1 MKRAF
6 LTLGAVLAF
15 SAASAQINNE
25 PGTGTTQNNL
35 RPVQEENQSFRKT
48 DVTHQRPASSAM
60 SNTVPSQP
68 NLTANPDAINS
79 SNQNSRN
86 TNTNNGNSNSS
97 TNNSGQG
104 TTQRP

>member
-1 MKRAF
+1 MKKTF

-25 PGTGTTQNNL
+25 PGTGTAQNNL
-35 RPVQEENQSFRKT
+35 QPIQEENHTFRKT
-48 DVTHQRPASSAM
+48 DVTPQRPASSAM
-60 SNTVPSQP
+60 SNAVPSQP

-79 SNQNSRN
+79 SNRNSRN
-86 TNTNNGNSNSS
+86 TNTNNSSNNST

-104 TTQRP
+104 TAQKP